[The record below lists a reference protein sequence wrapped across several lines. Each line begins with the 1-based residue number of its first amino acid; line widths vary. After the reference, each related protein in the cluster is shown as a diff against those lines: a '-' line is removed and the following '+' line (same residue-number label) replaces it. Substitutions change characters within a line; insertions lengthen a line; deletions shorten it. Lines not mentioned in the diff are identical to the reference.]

1 VGPKRGR
8 HYDIAGVLQS
18 GHCWRKASEALSLWC
33 AEQFRQPCEIDCH
46 LSRLIH
52 RHDAGVPR
60 AVRSPAIEH
69 TDLPPGGVLDGKS
82 VRQLDDPPRRRK
94 AGDHVLSAGRRGRL
108 YLGRFGCPGLALL
121 VGATGY
127 GLRPLAAGGLLRLA
141 CFLLAKSISR
151 ACRRAA
157 IGLERRLPRR
167 RSGPMLAPHCTNTAL
182 AVVPIVYS
190 AARLIIPGRGA
201 PRCGG
206 CSW

>member
-1 VGPKRGR
+1 
-8 HYDIAGVLQS
+8 
-18 GHCWRKASEALSLWC
+18 
-33 AEQFRQPCEIDCH
+33 
-46 LSRLIH
+46 
-52 RHDAGVPR
+52 
-60 AVRSPAIEH
+60 
-69 TDLPPGGVLDGKS
+69 LPPGGVLDGKS

-182 AVVPIVYS
+182 ARRADRVQRRTAHHPW
-190 AARLIIPGRGA
+190 PGWPALRWLFLVSSPA
-201 PRCGG
+201 
-206 CSW
+206 